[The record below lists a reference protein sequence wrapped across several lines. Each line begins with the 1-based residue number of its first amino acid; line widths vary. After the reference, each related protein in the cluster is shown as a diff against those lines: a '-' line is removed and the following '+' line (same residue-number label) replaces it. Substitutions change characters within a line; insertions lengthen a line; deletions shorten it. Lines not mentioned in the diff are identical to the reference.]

1 MKLSRS
7 VGAIKRKEKA
17 TRKENVATNIL
28 SKLNPDYEKIRK
40 NGNSSTGIST
50 EKLFAINTSLL
61 RTEFDG
67 NSSISV
73 NLADR
78 DNEIKQNNQFINAEH
93 SAEGV
98 DSSVKRDENR
108 ADIAMS
114 AEPRTVSPPADS
126 NWILV
131 RKSVSPK
138 LNYN

>member
-1 MKLSRS
+1 M
-7 VGAIKRKEKA
+7 
-17 TRKENVATNIL
+17 

-93 SAEGV
+93 YAEGV

-108 ADIAMS
+108 ANIAMS
-114 AEPRTVSPPADS
+114 AESCTVSPPADS
-126 NWILV
+126 N
-131 RKSVSPK
+131 
-138 LNYN
+138 